1 MMWLNVSCILLS
13 ILRIKAISTNCNYE
27 YNYSCDNNGQKDT
40 IIPRPISHIVQ
51 KGCSLDNIR
60 DNANYTLI
68 LSENGLLPTGIIKV
82 NITLPS
88 ANCIYKVALLV
99 NSTIKNNTDCHK
111 HEFTNI
117 LHSELHSVDQTICLS
132 NSNIE
137 QNHDSLHQNNGFLN
151 KCQDNNIALY
161 FEHVYAGCYALRF
174 TIDDKLYAIRSKK
187 YITTTYQRSEVK
199 EPLSHCYYDDG
210 IANNND
216 NESRNLVTFRF
227 GVSIFSGSSS
237 LVLQL
242 IPLSIEDESKGEA
255 CVKYGK
261 IPLEPWE
268 ISLYGSSLSTN
279 NCSIAM
285 VQDSNENLT
294 EDIECIFI
302 LPVLYNQSYCFL
314 LILND
319 DRCVKQTVW
328 KPPPVQDEISS
339 PCTWIAPCMR
349 VTKSQQAIEYNGEL
363 SGNKTV
369 MSDINLLLPIAAGII
384 ISILVISGA
393 IVCICRQRLHSSR
406 QNQYLNATLSDL
418 KSTNCE
424 IDSVDTDDANEKLK
438 KQENDC
444 KAIVIFYAR
453 ESENF
458 IKFMVYFREI
468 IEYFCNCHVY
478 DWYAPNEW
486 NSVAK
491 VGAFD
496 WANNLFKNNYRVI
509 WIDTPATRSL
519 INIKNSVNNF
529 HDDRLNID
537 SISDFRDLAF
547 APILDCV
554 KRNIELQY
562 TKHFIVRL
570 EGYCYENSREDPFA
584 DLSPHARFIIPHH
597 LKQLFSHL
605 AFKRSEMSEEEL
617 NREEILLRERLAKI
631 NSDS

>member
-1 MMWLNVSCILLS
+1 MMWLSVAYILLS
-13 ILRIKAISTNCNYE
+13 VLRIKAISTNCNYE
-27 YNYSCDNNGQKDT
+27 YNYLCDDNEQKDT
-40 IIPRPISHIVQ
+40 IIPRQKSHIVQ

-60 DNANYTLI
+60 DSADYTLI
-68 LSENGLLPTGIIKV
+68 LSENGLLPTGVMKV
-82 NITLPS
+82 NITLSS

-117 LHSELHSVDQTICLS
+117 LHSELHSVDQTICPS

-137 QNHDSLHQNNGFLN
+137 QHRDSLHQNNGFLN
-151 KCQDNNIALY
+151 TCQDNNLALY

-199 EPLSHCYYDDG
+199 EPLSHCYYDDR

-216 NESRNLVTFRF
+216 NERNLVTFRF
-227 GVSIFSGSSS
+227 GVSILSGSSS

-242 IPLSIEDESKGEA
+242 IPLSIEDENKGEA
-255 CVKYGK
+255 CVKYGE
-261 IPLEPWE
+261 ISLEPWE

-285 VQDSNENLT
+285 VHDSNGNLT
-294 EDIECIFI
+294 EDIECIFV

-314 LILND
+314 LTLND

-349 VTKSQQAIEYNGEL
+349 VTKSRQAIEYNGEL

-369 MSDINLLLPIAAGII
+369 MSDINILLPIAAGII

-393 IVCICRQRLHSSR
+393 VVCICRQNLRSSR

-418 KSTNCE
+418 KRTNCE
-424 IDSVDTDDANEKLK
+424 DTDDDNEKLK
-438 KQENDC
+438 KQDNDC

-458 IKFMVYFREI
+458 IKFMVYLREI

-491 VGAFD
+491 VGTFE
-496 WANNLFKNNYRVI
+496 WANNLFKKKYRVI

-554 KRNIELQY
+554 KRNIELQH
-562 TKHFIVRL
+562 TKHFIVR
-570 EGYCYENSREDPFA
+570 
-584 DLSPHARFIIPHH
+584 
-597 LKQLFSHL
+597 

-617 NREEILLRERLAKI
+617 NREEIILREHLVKM
-631 NSDS
+631 NNDL